1 MQFIKLRVFKVTYNI
16 LPFLCV
22 ETNLQYHLAFILI
35 AWIVSKYGVLSG
47 PYLDTSYT
55 VTLTHFSPVS
65 HFYTPR
71 KRQKN
76 FVFLYLLKTFGFL
89 TFLGG
94 IEMWHWTKMGW
105 VNLSEI
111 FNLCSFGSF
120 LTSNKLFIRGCSTET
135 KFSKKCSSYL
145 QNSVLCDKSILYLPF
160 YLS

>member
-76 FVFLYLLKTFGFL
+76 IGMHFSNIWG
-89 TFLGG
+89 
-94 IEMWHWTKMGW
+94 
-105 VNLSEI
+105 NLSVK
-111 FNLCSFGSF
+111 
-120 LTSNKLFIRGCSTET
+120 TT
-135 KFSKKCSSYL
+135 Y
-145 QNSVLCDKSILYLPF
+145 V
-160 YLS
+160 